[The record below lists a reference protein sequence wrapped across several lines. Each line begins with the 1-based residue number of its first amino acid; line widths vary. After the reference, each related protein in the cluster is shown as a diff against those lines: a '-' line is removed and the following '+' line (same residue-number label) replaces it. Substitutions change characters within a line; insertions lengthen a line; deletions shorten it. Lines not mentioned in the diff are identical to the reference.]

1 MADNI
6 TQEEIDAELALLEGS
21 GRISRKNRNID
32 REVNAHKRTKIIII
46 IILAIVVLLCLFV
59 WLSSLSAKQKN
70 QGYLIQIIDKDNYY
84 GNQNSQLKLAY
95 DPNFTE
101 EYLELIGLGYG
112 DVGALKGGSLL
123 EHLEMNTTMFDKF
136 KEFAETAE
144 MAATYEKNEGQAN
157 FDQYYANKFYLKN
170 EGDTTISY
178 RLNLE
183 IVGNHKDAL
192 DAARF
197 MIVTGDEISGY
208 EYQIFATPPKDSEGN
223 VIIDEDG
230 NIAQEM
236 AAVANY
242 KTAVS
247 NYLYFADPNSNGSA
261 TSTNPDDAWL
271 CENLVYN
278 SETNFYNYLSCEE
291 GGVYFTLAPQEVVC
305 YTICV
310 WFEGSDDD
318 HNNNI
323 IGGGIEFSIKF
334 ETEEYVK
341 YISEEKEVENN

>member
-1 MADNI
+1 MASNI
-6 TQEEIDAELALLEGS
+6 TQEEIDAELAELQNS
-21 GRISRKNRNID
+21 GRISRRNRNID

-59 WLSSLSAKQKN
+59 WLMSLSAKQKN
-70 QGYLIQIIDKDNYY
+70 EGYLIQIIDKENFY
-84 GNQNSQLKLAY
+84 GNQTSDLKLAY

-101 EYLELIGLGYG
+101 EYLTLVGLGYG
-112 DVGALKGGSLL
+112 DVGQLKGGSLL
-123 EHLEMNTTMFDKF
+123 ENLEMNTTMFDKF
-136 KEFAETAE
+136 KEFAESAS
-144 MAATYEKNEGQAN
+144 MASTYEKNEGQAN

-170 EGDTTISY
+170 EGSETVSY

-183 IVGNHKDAL
+183 VVGNHKNAL

-208 EYQIFATPPKDSEGN
+208 EYQIFATPDK
-223 VIIDEDG
+223 DG
-230 NIAQEM
+230 NREM

-242 KTAVS
+242 RTAVS
-247 NYLYFADPNSNGSA
+247 NYLYFTNPNLDQDA
-261 TSTNPDDAWL
+261 TSTNRKDAWL
-271 CENLVYN
+271 CENLIFD
-278 SETNFYNYLSCEE
+278 SETNFYNYLSCDE
-291 GGVYFTLAPQEVVC
+291 GGVYFTLDPQEVVC

-310 WFEGSDDD
+310 WFEGSDPD
-318 HNNNI
+318 HNNSI

-341 YISEEKEVENN
+341 YMSEEKEIEN

>member
-1 MADNI
+1 MYSKRN
-6 TQEEIDAELALLEGS
+6 

-32 REVNAHKRTKIIII
+32 REVNSHKRTKIIII
-46 IILAIVVLLCLFV
+46 VILAIVILLCLFV

-70 QGYLIQIIDKDNYY
+70 EGYLIQIIDKDNFY
-84 GNQNSQLKLAY
+84 GNQNSNLKLAY

-101 EYLELIGLGYG
+101 EYLTLVGLGYG

-123 EHLEMNTTMFDKF
+123 ENLGMNTTMFAKF
-136 KEFAETAE
+136 KEFAETAS
-144 MAATYEKNEGQAN
+144 MASTYEKNEGQAN

-170 EGDTTISY
+170 EGETTIKY

-183 IVGNHKDAL
+183 VVGNKNNAL

-197 MIVTGDEISGY
+197 MVVTGDEISGY
-208 EYQIFATPPKDSEGN
+208 NYEIFATPDK
-223 VIIDEDG
+223 DG
-230 NIAQEM
+230 NREV
-236 AAVANY
+236 AA
-242 KTAVS
+242 KAVS
-247 NYLYFADPNSNGSA
+247 TAPGSIDGYAYFADPNS
-261 TSTNPDDAWL
+261 DDGVTTFVKGEAWE
-271 CENLVYN
+271 CENLVFD
-278 SETNFYNYLSCEE
+278 SETNFYNHLSCEDD
-291 GGVYFTLAPQEVVC
+291 GVYFTLAPQEVVC

-310 WFEGSDDD
+310 WFEGSDAD

-341 YISEEKEVENN
+341 YITEEKEVIEN